1 MPRMAYPWLEG
12 PTPSRRHLAKDT
24 LEDVSEF
31 ELRTR
36 RLVLREWRERDR
48 APFAEMNADP
58 TVMKFFPTMLDAA
71 ASDALIERF
80 KDEIA
85 RVGFCPWAV
94 ETMHAS
100 VFIGFVGLHEVPS
113 ELPFSPAIE
122 IGWRLARPFWGNGY
136 ATEAGVAALDF
147 GFGFIGLEEI
157 VSFTSAVNLRSQRV
171 MMRLGMTRDPL
182 EDFDHPG
189 VAENH
194 LLRPHVLFRVRSGN
208 APSPAGNVGPRSVA
222 RKPAPR

>member
-1 MPRMAYPWLEG
+1 
-12 PTPSRRHLAKDT
+12 
-24 LEDVSEF
+24 
-31 ELRTR
+31 
-36 RLVLREWRERDR
+36 
-48 APFAEMNADP
+48 MNADP
-58 TVMKFFPTMLDAA
+58 TVMEFFPSTLDAP

-80 KDEIA
+80 RDEIA

-94 ETMHAS
+94 ETMQTA
-100 VFIGFVGLHEVPS
+100 VFIGFVGLHEVRS

-122 IGWRLARPFWGNGY
+122 IGWRLARPFWGHGY

-147 GFGFIGLEEI
+147 GFGSIGLEEI

-194 LLRPHVLFRVRSGN
+194 LLRPHVLYRVRSGD
-208 APSPAGNVGPRSVA
+208 APSPADSAGPRSVA
-222 RKPAPR
+222 RTPTPR